1 MLKKYLQILKR
12 KRKAETLLEV
22 IVAIFILTLGSGAA
36 TVLIVSAMRANTF
49 SKDNLIALNLAVEGI
64 EAVRNIRD
72 TNWIKY
78 GFDKENCW
86 NLSPEQAVGACAPY
100 ASGDYPVIAAGDY
113 VLDFDTNLSAWR
125 MGSETTALDL
135 SNNAINNDPYQLFKV
150 NFITADSEPDL
161 ILSKS
166 QSASD
171 TNRVATPYY
180 RMVTIGYP
188 AGNGQGATKM
198 TVTSLVQW
206 RQGGQIHQI
215 ELNSILTNYQKVEN

>member
-1 MLKKYLQILKR
+1 MLKKYIQILKR

-86 NLSPEQAVGACAPY
+86 NLSPEQTVGACAPDV
-100 ASGDYPVIAAGDY
+100 SGDYPVIAAGEY
-113 VLDFDTNLSAWR
+113 VLNFDTALSAWR
-125 MGSETTALDL
+125 IDSQANTLDL
-135 SNNAINNDPYQLFKV
+135 TDAIDDDPYQLFKV
-150 NFITADSEPDL
+150 DFIISDSEPDL
-161 ILSKS
+161 ILSES
-166 QSASD
+166 TSAAYP
-171 TNRVATPYY
+171 NPEPTPYY
-180 RMVTIGYP
+180 RMITIGYP
-188 AGNGQGATKM
+188 APSNAQDATEM